1 MKKHDFLEELL
12 RRLSSLP
19 QAEREKAYAFYA
31 EIIDD
36 SMEDGMTEEEAVAS
50 LGSMD
55 ENVERIVADTPMA
68 TLVKSRVGRRPR
80 TAGVV
85 LLLVL
90 GFPVWFPVLISLAS
104 VLFTL
109 FIVFWIL
116 ALTLWI
122 VLASC
127 AAAVVGGFAGLML
140 VPEFGTRLMGFGIA
154 IASAGFA
161 VLLYPA
167 CVQVTRLFARFTRR
181 LWMNGKRALMKKGE
195 ISYETE
201 S

>member
-12 RRLSSLP
+12 RRLASLP

-36 SMEDGMTEEEAVAS
+36 SMEDGMTEDEAVAS

-68 TLVKSRVGRRPR
+68 TLVKSRVRHKPR

-85 LLLVL
+85 VLLAL
-90 GFPVWFPVLISLAS
+90 GFPVWFPVLAS
-104 VLFTL
+104 AAAVVFTL
-109 FIVFWIL
+109 LIVLWVL
-116 ALTLWI
+116 ALMPWV

-127 AAAVVGGFAGLML
+127 AAAVVGGLAGLIL
-140 VPEFGTRLMGFGIA
+140 VPEFGMRLTGFGIA
-154 IASAGFA
+154 LACAGCA

-167 CVQVTRLFARFTRR
+167 CVRVTAWLARFTRG
-181 LWMNGKRALMKKGE
+181 LWMMGKRALMNKGR
-195 ISYETE
+195 ITNETA